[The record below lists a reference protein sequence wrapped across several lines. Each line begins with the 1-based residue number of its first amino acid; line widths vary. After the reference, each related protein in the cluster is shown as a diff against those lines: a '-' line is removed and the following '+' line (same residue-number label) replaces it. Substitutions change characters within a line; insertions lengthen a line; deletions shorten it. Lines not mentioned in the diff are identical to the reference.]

1 MPTFLTA
8 EHDTSLPALMD
19 WQDIEMDSG
28 MLADMENILQ
38 FDLEAGSPV
47 RFLGGFKVTNLVLAD
62 LCVNLCMPFIL
73 SLYLSVVHSRAC
85 VSLCFCERIKE
96 RFVTDHFGFSSE
108 INYIL
113 TASMM
118 SFL

>member
-1 MPTFLTA
+1 MTSNHAATTASATVTTTMPTFLTA

-28 MLADMENILQ
+28 MLADMENMLQ

-62 LCVNLCMPFIL
+62 L
-73 SLYLSVVHSRAC
+73 
-85 VSLCFCERIKE
+85 
-96 RFVTDHFGFSSE
+96 
-108 INYIL
+108 
-113 TASMM
+113 
-118 SFL
+118 

>member
-1 MPTFLTA
+1 MPTFLAA

-28 MLADMENILQ
+28 MLADMGNMLQ

-47 RFLGGFKVTNLVLAD
+47 RFVGGFKVTNLVLAD

-73 SLYLSVVHSRAC
+73 PLNLSVVQLQCLC
-85 VSLCFCERIKE
+85 VFMFSCENKGKIC
-96 RFVTDHFGFSSE
+96 D
-108 INYIL
+108 
-113 TASMM
+113 
-118 SFL
+118 